1 MTGAK
6 DELLDKRQLQHN
18 GITVV
23 RYRRASTNGRNM
35 IVSSTSELR
44 LLGVLIRRRLGEL
57 SLALGGEE
65 LDGVAARMKK
75 DALSV
80 SGDIVLRAAKRGVS
94 AGEMLGLVLSRHLV
108 AEEFAVQTS
117 VGQSFSVFFL
127 SSLGPAEP
135 CGLWQSEQETLPSAT
150 G

>member
-1 MTGAK
+1 MQA
-6 DELLDKRQLQHN
+6 N

-44 LLGVLIRRRLGEL
+44 LLGVLARRRLSELGL
-57 SLALGGEE
+57 SLTPDQLVEVG
-65 LDGVAARMKK
+65 DRMK

-94 AGEMLGLVLSRHLV
+94 AGEMLGLVLSRYLLDH
-108 AEEFAVQTS
+108 EFKISGSGAR
-117 VGQSFSVFFL
+117 QSFNVYFL
-127 SSLGPAEP
+127 LDDYADWLAQRESRIADILGLCVEERDGVPH
-135 CGLWQSEQETLPSAT
+135 LYMWR
-150 G
+150 